1 MKIVVTYILLLA
13 AGVSVFAQTT
23 VESIREEY
31 REIHEMIE
39 LMTLDSEGFSAMP
52 PSYYE
57 VTKVQNLPATGMHR
71 EVVRMYYGELPSEEE
86 GDPYPPHYLRFVTSR
101 YNYAAREFYEEYLF
115 DSKGDLI
122 FLYAITPDIY
132 LDRLTHFELRLWLSP
147 EAGILRFTAK
157 EAQGDE
163 KYEGNLGA
171 FNYKEVY
178 SGREI
183 PEVYRDEVD
192 LRLQRAKGFLSM
204 FKGIDEN

>member
-1 MKIVVTYILLLA
+1 MELGTKGYL
-13 AGVSVFAQTT
+13 
-23 VESIREEY
+23 ESIREEY
-31 REIHEMIE
+31 REIQEIIS
-39 LMTLDSEGFSAMP
+39 LMSPDSEGFSAMP

-71 EVVRMYYGELPSEEE
+71 KVVRMYYGELPSEEE

-115 DSKGDLI
+115 DDKGNLI

-132 LDRLTHFELRLWLSP
+132 LDRLVHYELRLWLAP
-147 EAGILRFTAK
+147 EARIIRFTAK

-163 KYEGNLGA
+163 KYDGNLGA

-178 SGREI
+178 SGTVI
-183 PEVYRDEVD
+183 PDIYRDEVN
-192 LRLQRAKGFLSM
+192 LRLQRAKGFQTM